1 MACQNN
7 LQSGQTLFQRLPH
20 RLTEKQRSIFTPN
33 LFLSPSVQEYNPYIN
48 GLGSEEY
55 YMNLVADAMEPYL
68 ISCGISFTR
77 NDPDDTLQQ
86 AIALSNAGNYDF
98 HLALHSNAAPPAL
111 AGQLQ
116 GCDIYYYATSTQGAR
131 AAKIFAENL
140 KVIYPDP
147 AKVRTVANTT
157 LGELRL
163 VKAPSNLIELAYH
176 DNAEDAFWIID
187 NIQLIAR
194 TLVLA
199 LTEYFGIPFVEPSI

>member
-1 MACQNN
+1 M
-7 LQSGQTLFQRLPH
+7 
-20 RLTEKQRSIFTPN
+20 PN

-68 ISCGISFTR
+68 ISCGISFMR

-98 HLALHSNAAPPAL
+98 HLALHSNAAPPTL